1 MFPQNMPYTKYRL
14 KRLATQMGLS
24 PCFLLI
30 PSTTTTK
37 QLKGTETNDH
47 FCWLFGRKGRGE
59 IWSPVSWVQFFL
71 SLYSLEEGVLVI
83 WKLISAFVG
92 FEWCSSSS
100 RGSSGS
106 VAHALQVPVSC
117 LLHGQCACPSAPPP
131 PLLFSGMV
139 VGWHPLVYGCL
150 FIDKDL
156 SLSEVTCLPWERM
169 FCYQILLCILNNVT
183 ENKSPVS
190 QKWDGIWHLLLI
202 LLQSE

>member
-1 MFPQNMPYTKYRL
+1 MIPIWVKEVTSLNILWVKGKKKQVNLVHQIILTFIVDVIMFPQNMPYTKYRL

-139 VGWHPLVYGCL
+139 VGWHP
-150 FIDKDL
+150 D
-156 SLSEVTCLPWERM
+156 R
-169 FCYQILLCILNNVT
+169 
-183 ENKSPVS
+183 KSVV
-190 QKWDGIWHLLLI
+190 
-202 LLQSE
+202 